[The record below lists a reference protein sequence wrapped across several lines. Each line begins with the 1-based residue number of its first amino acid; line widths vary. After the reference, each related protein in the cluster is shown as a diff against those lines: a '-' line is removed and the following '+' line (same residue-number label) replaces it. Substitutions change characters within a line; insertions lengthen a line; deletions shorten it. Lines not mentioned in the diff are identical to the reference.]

1 MWGKSTA
8 ERGAGVGEVWT
19 ILLIVAVA
27 IPVFLL
33 LRWMA
38 AKRALA
44 QAQRMREERGRQGS

>member
-1 MWGKSTA
+1 M
-8 ERGAGVGEVWT
+8 GEFWT

-27 IPVFLL
+27 VPVFLL